1 MFTRYTFSCSR
12 RYMNQ
17 LTLLPNI
24 NWSLRLSSLSASNN
38 NSMRSTSSSDPLVT
52 VWWDSSCPLCLR
64 EMNLMKKW
72 AKPDTIAF
80 VDIASPDSTCP
91 LDRQKML
98 TRFHVQERGGQIV
111 HGAEAFALLWKY
123 IPRMQR
129 LGLYL
134 TQSPKTLSVFESV
147 YSSLFLPYLRPAFQ
161 RIFKLFGL
169 KGKKYT

>member
-1 MFTRYTFSCSR
+1 MFTRH
-12 RYMNQ
+12 YMNK
-17 LTLLPNI
+17 LTLLPNV
-24 NWSLRLSSLSASNN
+24 NWSLRRFVSSSMSDNHL
-38 NSMRSTSSSDPLVT
+38 MRSKNSTDPLVT

-72 AKPDTIAF
+72 TKPGTIAF

-98 TRFHVQERGGQIV
+98 ARFHAQERGGHIV

-129 LGLYL
+129 LGFYL
-134 TQSPKTLSVFESV
+134 TKSPKTLSIFERV
-147 YSSLFLPYLRPAFQ
+147 YSNLFLPHLRPALQ
-161 RIFKLFGL
+161 RIFKYFGL
-169 KGKKYT
+169 EGRK